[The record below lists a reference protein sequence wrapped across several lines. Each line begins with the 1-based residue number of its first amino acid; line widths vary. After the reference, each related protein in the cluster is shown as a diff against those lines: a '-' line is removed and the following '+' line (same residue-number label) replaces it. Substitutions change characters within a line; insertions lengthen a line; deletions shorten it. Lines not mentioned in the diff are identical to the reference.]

1 MRTPAAAANEALRT
15 QGWTALSVPVTPAL
29 PARLYRAPHTTAST
43 PLVLFFHGGK
53 FIDGSLDS
61 GDALARSIADAGAAV
76 LALAYLR
83 PPAHPFP
90 EGLNGAYEA
99 LLWAHGQRAVLAGKR
114 APLFV
119 AGEEAGAN
127 IAAALA
133 MMARDQQRPA
143 LAGQILVSPMVDPC
157 LGSGSLR
164 AVNAGTS
171 GCKFSKGWQQYLGTC
186 TSADHPYAAPGS
198 ARRLTGLA
206 PALVLTQTGHP
217 LRDESLH
224 HAQRLQDAGVAV
236 QSHCLA
242 GGGEAQAIRQELMA
256 LFLREPKRISQSM
269 LSALN

>member
-1 MRTPAAAANEALRT
+1 LNAA
-15 QGWTALSVPVTPAL
+15 
-29 PARLYRAPHTTAST
+29 
-43 PLVLFFHGGK
+43 F
-53 FIDGSLDS
+53 
-61 GDALARSIADAGAAV
+61 
-76 LALAYLR
+76 
-83 PPAHPFP
+83 
-90 EGLNGAYEA
+90 EA
-99 LLWAHGQRAVLAGKR
+99 LLWAHGQRAALAGKR

-157 LGSGSLR
+157 LGSSSLR

-186 TSADHPYAAPGS
+186 TNADHPYAAPGS
-198 ARRLTGLA
+198 ARRLAGVA
-206 PALVLTQTGHP
+206 PALVLTQAGHP

-236 QSHCLA
+236 QAHCL
-242 GGGEAQAIRQELMA
+242 GGDGEPDAT
-256 LFLREPKRISQSM
+256 LRERVGVFLQPPRRK
-269 LSALN
+269 SAA